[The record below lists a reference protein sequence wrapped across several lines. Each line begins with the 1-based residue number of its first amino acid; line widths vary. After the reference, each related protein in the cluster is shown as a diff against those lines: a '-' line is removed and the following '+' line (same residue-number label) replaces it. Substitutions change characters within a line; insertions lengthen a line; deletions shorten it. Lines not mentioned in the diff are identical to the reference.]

1 MTKPD
6 KLRAKERWGEMA
18 LRYALAPILVV
29 LALLLSELCEK
40 AIPHSAAY
48 VFLFAVA
55 ACGWLGKRGP
65 GLVAAALALYTFD
78 YFFLLPLYTLGI
90 DEAALPYAL
99 PFLMAAGVAAWMSA
113 TRSAAIEAKADLKEN
128 QETYRRILTNL
139 PDITWTVDQ
148 NRRLLYVSPKIE
160 GLLGYCMDE
169 IYRGD
174 LNPMLQRIHPEDS
187 ERVATA
193 FTKLFT
199 AQQPYNVEFR
209 MQKKDGTWIWVNN
222 RATRT
227 HLKDGIVYTDGMLS
241 DVTARKES
249 ELELRSKSAL
259 LEAQIDSTIDGI
271 LVVDPDGHRILQNQ
285 RFLDMF
291 RFPPELI
298 NHNEDAALEFVLRMM
313 KNPDSFLAKIVYLNG
328 HPEEK
333 SRDEI
338 EFLDG
343 TILDRYSA
351 PVRDKQGKYYGR
363 IWTFRDITSRRRNEE
378 MLRTLSTVVEQS
390 PVAVVITDPGGKI
403 SYINRKFTE
412 TTGYSLEEALGKNPR
427 ILNSGYSPREMYVTL
442 WQTVLAGKE
451 WQGEFRNQKK
461 NGEVFWES
469 AVISPIVDES
479 GKITHL
485 VGMKQDI
492 TEQRAMESELR
503 QAQKLEGIG
512 QLAAGI
518 AHEIN
523 TPTQFVTDNLTFLQ
537 DACKSF
543 AEMLRLYREA
553 TNGALAAA
561 SPAAAERL
569 RKAERDLDME
579 FISEEAPRAISQ
591 SLDGAR
597 RVAHIVRAMKEFSHP
612 DSVEKIDTDLNKAV
626 ESTIT
631 VARNEWKYV
640 AEIETHFDETLPP
653 VFCNRGEV
661 NQVILNLVVNAA
673 HSIKDKLKESEKGKI
688 TISTERRGLFAE
700 ITISDTGTGIPEG
713 IQTRIYEPFF
723 TTKEVGKGT
732 GQGLALAHTV
742 VVKKH
747 HGKIWFETKMGTG
760 TTFFIH
766 LPIGQIAAQT
776 EP

>member
-1 MTKPD
+1 V
-6 KLRAKERWGEMA
+6 A
-18 LRYALAPILVV
+18 LRYALAPILVGF
-29 LALLLSELCEK
+29 ALLLSELFERV
-40 AIPHSAAY
+40 IPHSATY
-48 VFLFAVA
+48 IFLIAVA
-55 ACGWLGKRGP
+55 TCGWLAKRGP
-65 GLVAAALALYTFD
+65 GLIAAVLALYTFD
-78 YFFLLPLYTLGI
+78 YYFLPPFHTLGV
-90 DEAALPYAL
+90 EQEALPYAL
-99 PFLMAAGVAAWMSA
+99 PFLAAAAAAAWMAS
-113 TRSAAIEAKADLKEN
+113 TRSAALSAKADLREN
-128 QETYRRILTNL
+128 EEKYRRILTNL
-139 PDITWTVDQ
+139 PDISWTVDQ
-148 NRRLLYVSPKIE
+148 DRRLLYVSPKIE
-160 GLLGYCMDE
+160 GLLGYSIDE
-169 IYRGD
+169 ITKGEV
-174 LNPMLQRIHPEDS
+174 NPLLQMIHPEDS
-187 ERVATA
+187 ERVSKA

-199 AQQPYNVEFR
+199 AQQPYNVDFR
-209 MQKKDGTWIWVNN
+209 MQRKDGTWIWVNN

-227 HLKDGIVYTDGMLS
+227 HLKNGIVYTDGMLS
-241 DVTARKES
+241 DVTARKEADM
-249 ELELRSKSAL
+249 ELRSKSAL

-271 LVVDPDGHRILQNQ
+271 MVVDPDGKRILQNQ
-285 RFLDMF
+285 RFIDMF
-291 RFPPELI
+291 RLPP
-298 NHNEDAALEFVLRMM
+298 ALVHQEKDREAVEWVLQLMR
-313 KNPDSFLAKIVYLNG
+313 NPDSFLAKIEYLNS
-328 HPEEK
+328 HAEEK

-363 IWTFRDITSRRRNEE
+363 IWTFRDITARRRNEE

-390 PVAVVITDPGGKI
+390 PVAVVITDPRGKI

-412 TTGYSLEEALGKNPR
+412 TTGYSLEEVQGKNPR
-427 ILNSGYSPREMYVTL
+427 ILNSGYSPREMYITL
-442 WQTVLAGKE
+442 WKTVLAGKE
-451 WQGEFRNQKK
+451 WQGEFRNLKK

-543 AEMLRLYREA
+543 TEMLGLYREA
-553 TNGALAAA
+553 TNGALAEA
-561 SPAAAERL
+561 SPAAAESL
-569 RKAERDLDME
+569 RKAERELDLD
-579 FISEEAPRAISQ
+579 FLAEEAPRAIAQ

-597 RVAHIVRAMKEFSHP
+597 RVANIVRAMKEFSHP
-612 DSVEKIDTDLNKAV
+612 DSAEKIDTDLNRAV

-640 AEIETHFDETLPP
+640 ADVETHFDETLPL

-661 NQVILNLVVNAA
+661 NQVVLNLVVNAA
-673 HSIKDKLKESEKGKI
+673 HSIKEKLKDNDKGKI
-688 TISTERRGLFAE
+688 TISTGRRGSFAE
-700 ITISDTGTGIPEG
+700 ITISDTGTGIPEA

-747 HGKIWFETKMGTG
+747 QGKIWFETRMGSG

-766 LPIGQIAAQT
+766 LPIGQVATPA

>member
-1 MTKPD
+1 MAGFEKI
-6 KLRAKERWGEMA
+6 RAKERWGQMA
-18 LRYALAPILVV
+18 LRYALAPILVAF
-29 LALLLSELCEK
+29 ALPLSKLSEK

-48 VFLFAVA
+48 VFLLAVA
-55 ACGWLGKRGP
+55 ASGWLGKRGP
-65 GLVAAALALYTFD
+65 GLVAAVLALYTFD
-78 YFFLLPLYTLGI
+78 YFFLLPVHTLGI
-90 DEAALPYAL
+90 DQEALPYAL
-99 PFLMAAGVAAWMSA
+99 PFLIAAGAAAWMSA
-113 TRSAAIEAKADLKEN
+113 TRSAALSAKADLREN
-128 QETYRRILTNL
+128 EEKFRRILTNL
-139 PDITWTVDQ
+139 PDISWTVDQ
-148 NRRLLYVSPKIE
+148 DRRLLYVSPKIE
-160 GLLGYCMDE
+160 ALLGYSMDE
-169 IYRGD
+169 ITKGE
-174 LNPMLQRIHPEDS
+174 LNPLLHMIHPEDS
-187 ERVATA
+187 ERVTKA

-199 AQQPYNVEFR
+199 AQQPYNIDFR
-209 MQKKDGTWIWVNN
+209 MQRKDGSWIWVNN

-227 HLKDGIVYTDGMLS
+227 HLKEGIVYTDGMLS
-241 DVTARKES
+241 DVTARKEA
-249 ELELRSKSAL
+249 ELELSSKSAL
-259 LEAQIDSTIDGI
+259 LEAQLDSTIDGI
-271 LVVDPDGHRILQNQ
+271 LVAGTDGRRILQNQ

-291 RFPPELI
+291 RIPPALRDQ
-298 NHNEDAALEFVLRMM
+298 NEDGALEWALGLM
-313 KNPDSFLAKIVYLNG
+313 KNRDSFLAKIEYLNS
-328 HPEEK
+328 HAEEK

-363 IWTFRDITSRRRNEE
+363 IWTFRDITMRRRNEE

-390 PVAVVITDPGGKI
+390 PVAVVITDPRGQI
-403 SYINRKFTE
+403 SYVNRKFTE
-412 TTGYSLEEALGKNPR
+412 STGYSLEEVQGKNPR
-427 ILNSGYSPREMYVTL
+427 ILNSGYSPREMYITL
-442 WQTVLAGKE
+442 WKTVLAGKE
-451 WQGEFRNQKK
+451 WQGEFRNRKK
-461 NGEVFWES
+461 NGEMFWES
-469 AVISPIVDES
+469 AVISPIVDEN

-537 DACKSF
+537 DAYKSF
-543 AEMLRLYREA
+543 AEMLALYREA
-553 TNGALAAA
+553 TNGALAEA

-569 RKAERDLDME
+569 RKAERDLDLD
-579 FISEEAPRAISQ
+579 FIAEEAPRAIAQ

-597 RVAHIVRAMKEFSHP
+597 RVANIVRAMKEFSHP

-640 AEIETHFDETLPP
+640 AEMETHFDETLPL

-661 NQVILNLVVNAA
+661 NQVVLNLVVNAA
-673 HSIKDKLKESEKGKI
+673 HSIKEKLKDNEKGKI
-688 TISTERRGLFAE
+688 TISTGRRGSFAE
-700 ITISDTGTGIPEG
+700 ITVSDTGKGIPEA
-713 IQTRIYEPFF
+713 IQTRVYEPFF

-747 HGKIWFETKMGTG
+747 HGKIWFETKMGSG

-766 LPIGQIAAQT
+766 LPIERAVPQT

>member
-1 MTKPD
+1 MTKWD
-6 KLRAKERWGEMA
+6 KFRAKERWGQMA
-18 LRYALAPILVV
+18 LRYALAPILVA
-29 LALLLSELCEK
+29 LALLLSELGER

-48 VFLFAVA
+48 VFLLAVA

-65 GLVAAALALYTFD
+65 GLVAAVLALYTFD
-78 YFFLLPLYTLGI
+78 YFFLLPLYSLGI

-99 PFLMAAGVAAWMSA
+99 PFLMAAGAAAWMSA
-113 TRSAAIEAKADLKEN
+113 TRSATIEAKADLKEN
-128 QETYRRILTNL
+128 EETYRRILTNL

-148 NRRLLYVSPKIE
+148 DRRLLYVSPKIE
-160 GLLGYCMDE
+160 GLLGYSMDE
-169 IYRGD
+169 ISKGE
-174 LNPMLQRIHPEDS
+174 LNPMLQMIHPEDA
-187 ERVATA
+187 ERVATV

-199 AQQPYNVEFR
+199 AQQPYNVDFR
-209 MQKKDGTWIWVNN
+209 MQKKDGTWIWVND

-227 HLKDGIVYTDGMLS
+227 HLKDGIVYTDGMLT
-241 DVTARKES
+241 DVTARKEAD
-249 ELELRSKSAL
+249 LELRSKSAL
-259 LEAQIDSTIDGI
+259 LEAQLDSTIDGI
-271 LVVDPDGHRILQNQ
+271 MVVGTDGHRILQNQ
-285 RFLDMF
+285 RFIDMF
-291 RFPPELI
+291 RLPLELVS
-298 NHNEDAALEFVLRMM
+298 HEKDLAAVQWVLQLM
-313 KNPDSFLAKIVYLNG
+313 KNPESFMAKIEYLNS
-328 HPEEK
+328 HAEEK

-363 IWTFRDITSRRRNEE
+363 IWTFRDITMRRRNED

-390 PVAVVITDPGGKI
+390 PVAVVITDPRGKI

-412 TTGYSLEEALGKNPR
+412 STGYSLEEMLGKNPR

-469 AVISPIVDES
+469 AVISPIVDEN

-543 AEMLRLYREA
+543 AEMLGLYREA

-561 SPAAAERL
+561 SPVAAEML
-569 RKAERDLDME
+569 RKAERNLDME
-579 FISEEAPRAISQ
+579 FISEEAPRAIAQ

-673 HSIKDKLKESEKGKI
+673 HSIKDKLKENEKGKI
-688 TISTERRGLFAE
+688 TISTGKRGSFAE
-700 ITISDTGTGIPEG
+700 ITISDTGTGIPEA

-742 VVKKH
+742 VVKRH
-747 HGKIWFETKMGTG
+747 HGKIWFETKMGSG

-766 LPIGQIAAQT
+766 LPIEQVAA
-776 EP
+776 

>member
-1 MTKPD
+1 MPWRE
-6 KLRAKERWGEMA
+6 KLRKQEKWWQLA
-18 LRYALAPILVV
+18 LRYALAPILVA

-48 VFLFAVA
+48 VFLLAVA

-65 GLVAAALALYTFD
+65 GLVAAVLALYTFD
-78 YFFLLPLYTLGI
+78 YFFLPPLYSVGI
-90 DEAALPYAL
+90 DEAARPYAI
-99 PFLMAAGVAAWMSA
+99 PFLLAAGAAAWMSA
-113 TRSAAIEAKADLKEN
+113 TRSAALDAKADLKDNE
-128 QETYRRILTNL
+128 EKYRRILTNL
-139 PDITWTVDQ
+139 PDISWTVDQ
-148 NRRLLYVSPKIE
+148 NQRLLYVSPKIE
-160 GLLGYCMDE
+160 GLLGYSMDE
-169 IYRGD
+169 INKGN
-174 LNPMLQRIHPEDS
+174 LNPMLQMIHPEDS
-187 ERVATA
+187 ERVTTA

-222 RATRT
+222 RAMRT
-227 HLKDGIVYTDGMLS
+227 HLMDGIVYTDGMLTE
-241 DVTARKES
+241 VTARKEA

-259 LEAQIDSTIDGI
+259 LEAQLDSTIDGI
-271 LVVDPDGHRILQNQ
+271 LVVGTDGRRILQNQ

-291 RFPPELI
+291 RIPPALI
-298 NHNEDAALEFVLRMM
+298 NKNEDGALEWVLGLM
-313 KNPDSFLAKIVYLNG
+313 KKRDSFLAKIEYLNS
-328 HPEEK
+328 HAEEK

-343 TILDRYSA
+343 TIFDRYSA
-351 PVRDKQGKYYGR
+351 PVRDKQDKYHGR
-363 IWTFRDITSRRRNEE
+363 IWTFRDITMRRRNED

-390 PVAVVITDPGGKI
+390 PVAVVITDPRGKI
-403 SYINRKFTE
+403 SYVNRKFTE
-412 TTGYSLEEALGKNPR
+412 STGYSLEEMLGKNPR
-427 ILNSGYSPREMYVTL
+427 ILNSGYSPRETYITL
-442 WQTVLAGKE
+442 WKTVLAGKE
-451 WQGEFRNQKK
+451 WQGEFRNLKK

-469 AVISPIVDES
+469 AVISPIVDEN

-537 DACKSF
+537 DACKSLT
-543 AEMLRLYREA
+543 EMLGLYREA
-553 TNGALAAA
+553 TNGVLAEA
-561 SPAAAERL
+561 SPAAAETL
-569 RKAERDLDME
+569 RKAERDLDLD
-579 FISEEAPRAISQ
+579 FIAEEAPRAIAQ

-597 RVAHIVRAMKEFSHP
+597 RVANIVRAMKEFSHP
-612 DSVEKIDTDLNKAV
+612 DSAEKIDTDLNRAV

-631 VARNEWKYV
+631 VARSEWKYV
-640 AEIETHFDETLPP
+640 AEIETHFDETLPL
-653 VFCNRGEV
+653 VFCDRGEV

-673 HSIKDKLKESEKGKI
+673 HSIKEKLKDNDKGKI
-688 TISTERRGLFAE
+688 TISTGRRGLFAE
-700 ITISDTGTGIPEG
+700 ITISDTGTGIPEA
-713 IQTRIYEPFF
+713 IQTRVYEPFF

-747 HGKIWFETKMGTG
+747 QGKIWFETKMGSG

-766 LPIGQIAAQT
+766 LPIGRVATPA

>member
-1 MTKPD
+1 MPWRE
-6 KLRAKERWGEMA
+6 KLRKKERWEQLA
-18 LRYALAPILVV
+18 LRYALAPILVA
-29 LALLLSELCEK
+29 LALLLSELCER

-48 VFLFAVA
+48 VFLLAVA

-65 GLVAAALALYTFD
+65 GLVAAVLALYTFD
-78 YFFLLPLYTLGI
+78 YFFLLPLYSVGI
-90 DEAALPYAL
+90 DQAARPYAI
-99 PFLMAAGVAAWMSA
+99 PFLLAAGAAAWMSA
-113 TRSAAIEAKADLKEN
+113 TRSAALGAKADLKDNE
-128 QETYRRILTNL
+128 EKFRRILTNL
-139 PDITWTVDQ
+139 PDISWTMDQ
-148 NRRLLYVSPKIE
+148 DRRLLYVSPKIE
-160 GLLGYCMDE
+160 GVLGYSIDE
-169 IYRGD
+169 INKGK
-174 LNPMLQRIHPEDS
+174 LNPMFHMIHPEDA

-209 MQKKDGTWIWVNN
+209 MQKKDGTWIWANS
-222 RATRT
+222 RASRT
-227 HLKDGIVYTDGMLS
+227 HLMGGIVYTDGMLTE
-241 DVTARKES
+241 VTARKES
-249 ELELRSKSAL
+249 ELELSSKSAL
-259 LEAQIDSTIDGI
+259 LEAQLDSTIDGI
-271 LVVDPDGHRILQNQ
+271 LVVDSDGRRILQNQ
-285 RFLDMF
+285 RFIDMV
-291 RFPPELI
+291 RLPPELI
-298 NHNEDAALEFVLRMM
+298 DKNEDGALEYVLGLM
-313 KNPDSFLAKIVYLNG
+313 KNRDSFLAKIEYLNS
-328 HPEEK
+328 HAEEK

-363 IWTFRDITSRRRNEE
+363 IWTFRDITIRRRNEE
-378 MLRTLSTVVEQS
+378 MLRTLSTLVEQS
-390 PVAVVITDPGGKI
+390 PVAVVITDPRGKI
-403 SYINRKFTE
+403 SYINRKFTKS
-412 TTGYSLEEALGKNPR
+412 TGYSLEEMLGKNPR

-469 AVISPIVDES
+469 AVISPIVDET

-537 DACKSF
+537 DACKSLTD
-543 AEMLRLYREA
+543 MLKLYREA
-553 TNGALAAA
+553 TNSALAEA
-561 SPAAAERL
+561 SPAAETL
-569 RKAERDLDME
+569 RKAERDLDLD
-579 FISEEAPRAISQ
+579 FISEEVPRAISQ

-597 RVAHIVRAMKEFSHP
+597 RVANIVRAMKEFSHP
-612 DSVEKIDTDLNKAV
+612 DGVEKIDTDLNKAV

-631 VARNEWKYV
+631 VARSEWKYV
-640 AEIETHFDETLPP
+640 AEVETHFDETLPM

-673 HSIKDKLKESEKGKI
+673 HAIRDKLKENEKGKI
-688 TISTERRGLFAE
+688 TISTRRRDSFAE
-700 ITISDTGTGIPEG
+700 ITISDTGTGIPEA

-747 HGKIWFETKMGTG
+747 YGKIWFESKMGSG
-760 TTFFIH
+760 TTFYVH
-766 LPIGQIAAQT
+766 LPIGKVAAQT

>member
-1 MTKPD
+1 MTKCE
-6 KLRAKERWGEMA
+6 KLNAKERWGQMA
-18 LRYALAPILVV
+18 MRYALAPLLVAF
-29 LALLLSELCEK
+29 ALLLSELSEK

-48 VFLFAVA
+48 IFLLAAA
-55 ACGWLGKRGP
+55 ACGWLGRRGP
-65 GLVAAALALYTFD
+65 GLVAAVLALYTFD
-78 YFFLLPLYTLGI
+78 YYFLPPFHTWGI
-90 DEAALPYAL
+90 DQESWPYAL
-99 PFLMAAGVAAWMSA
+99 PFLLAAGAAAWMSA
-113 TRSAAIEAKADLKEN
+113 TRHEAMSARVDLMDNEEK
-128 QETYRRILTNL
+128 YRRILTNL
-139 PDITWTVDQ
+139 PDISWTSDQ

-160 GLLGYCMDE
+160 GLLGYSTDE
-169 IYRGD
+169 ICKGK
-174 LNPMLQRIHPEDS
+174 LNPMLEMIHPDDA
-187 ERVATA
+187 ERVSKA

-209 MQKKDGTWIWVNN
+209 MKRKDGKWIWVNN

-227 HLKDGIVYTDGMLS
+227 HLKDGIVYTDGMLT
-241 DVTARKES
+241 DVTARKEA

-259 LEAQIDSTIDGI
+259 LEAQTESTIDGI

-285 RFLDMF
+285 RFNDMF
-291 RFPPELI
+291 RIPAELI
-298 NHNEDAALEFVLRMM
+298 RLDQDAPVLEHVLQLM
-313 KNPDSFLAKIVYLNG
+313 KNRDSFMAKIEYLTS

-343 TILDRYSA
+343 TVFDRYSA

-363 IWTFRDITSRRRNEE
+363 IWTFRDITARRRNEE

-390 PVAVVITDPGGKI
+390 PVSVVITDPKGKI
-403 SYINRKFTE
+403 SYVNRRYTE
-412 TTGYSLEEALGKNPR
+412 SSGYSLEEVTGRTPR
-427 ILNSGYSPREMYVTL
+427 NLNSGYSPREMFQTL
-442 WQTVLAGKE
+442 WETVLAGKE
-451 WQGEFRNQKK
+451 WHGEFRNQKK
-461 NGEVFWES
+461 NGEMFWES
-469 AVISPIVDES
+469 AVISPIVDEN
-479 GKITHL
+479 GNITHL
-485 VGMKQDI
+485 VEMKQDI

-537 DACKSF
+537 DACKSLND
-543 AEMLRLYREA
+543 MLALYREA
-553 TNGALAAA
+553 TKTALAEA
-561 SPAAAERL
+561 SPAAERL
-569 RKAERDLDME
+569 RKAEREMDLE
-579 FISEEAPRAISQ
+579 FISEEVPRAISQ

-597 RVAHIVRAMKEFSHP
+597 RVANIVRAMKEFSHP
-612 DSVEKIDTDLNKAV
+612 DSVEKIETDLNKAV
-626 ESTIT
+626 ASTIT

-640 AEIETHFDETLPP
+640 ADIETHFDDRLPP

-673 HSIKDKLKESEKGKI
+673 HAIKDKVKENEKGKI
-688 TISTERRGLFAE
+688 TISTERRGSFAE
-700 ITISDTGTGIPEG
+700 ITISDTGTGIPEA

-742 VVKKH
+742 VVKRH
-747 HGKIWFETKMGTG
+747 HGKIWFETRKGSG
-760 TTFFIH
+760 TTFFVH
-766 LPIGQIAAQT
+766 LPIEQIAAQT